1 MMFLQLAL
9 LFAGPLVAER
19 PTITQPSWI
28 QRPTAEDVGRVTP
41 TIELGPKEVRVLM
54 VCRITA
60 AGGLEACSIKEETP
74 PGYGFGEAALKL
86 APLHLNLFVET
97 SPAPIKY
104 AMSLLGKC
112 NNTLRLPM
120 VPATEKAQAAV
131 REAMVHAGLIN

>member
-86 APLHLNLFVET
+86 APKFRMPDVDLEGRPVAGRT
-97 SPAPIKY
+97 VQIPIMWKFG
-104 AMSLLGKC
+104 AD
-112 NNTLRLPM
+112 
-120 VPATEKAQAAV
+120 
-131 REAMVHAGLIN
+131 